1 MVIQSPKVD
10 YQVFDSQS
18 LEQLTFKRRQTRYVW
33 RYVSLSLEEGLY
45 EPDRGLPVR
54 LLTNQFGRLF
64 ENSKQ
69 LSKTH
74 LVTRTIRPYGVSVP
88 LAGYASVKVMHCK
101 HGLTDG
107 AWPQIESSFG
117 FCGSA
122 VASIKEMI
130 RLSLH
135 YWGLNTVIEISK
147 WYLDTATERWRL
159 GHF

>member
-1 MVIQSPKVD
+1 MVIQNPKVD

-74 LVTRTIRPYGVSVP
+74 LVTRAIRPYGVSVL
-88 LAGYASVKVMHCK
+88 LAGCK
-101 HGLTDG
+101 DGLTDA

-122 VASIKEMI
+122 VASIKKMI